1 MSITAYFGVPGSGKS
16 HECVKSVILP
26 AYMKGRRIVT
36 NIDGI
41 NPEAIR
47 EYAIKLSKGKDV
59 ALGEIVKITDEQI
72 TQDGFFPYKRK
83 DVEGYSCESSFCKP
97 GDLICIDEAWKFWKS
112 DKNLSYEHESFISE
126 HRHFTDPVTGLCCDL
141 VLMNQSPDTI
151 ARLIKGRIETSYK
164 MTKLVMVGAKNRY
177 RVDVYSGV
185 RFTKSNRTTYY
196 QNKYDK
202 NIFNLYHSYN
212 GGQGSESVVD
222 SRQNIFS
229 QTRLWVFIFGFL
241 ILACVSIY
249 FIHAFLTQYRP
260 NNPVASDTQTNPV
273 ALQGGRATEPN
284 GTKNE
289 AKREAVKPVSSKW
302 RISGVLN
309 IDNYAYV
316 ALVNAAGDIRLVN
329 KNDFHGKGMMM
340 FGFVDG
346 EKVTYFSGVAK

>member
-26 AYMKGRRIVT
+26 AYRQGRRIVT

-47 EYAIKLSKGKDV
+47 EYALKLSKGK
-59 ALGEIVKITDEQI
+59 ASTLGEIVKVTDEQV
-72 TQDGFFPYKRK
+72 TQAGFFPYKRK
-83 DVEGYSCESSFCKP
+83 EVEGYACEEAFCKP

-112 DKNLSYEHESFISE
+112 DKDLTYEHESFISE

-164 MTKLVMVGAKNRY
+164 MTKLVMVGARNRY

-185 RFTKSNRTTYY
+185 RLTKSNRTTYY

-202 NIFNLYHSYN
+202 PIFKLYHSYN
-212 GGQGSESVVD
+212 GGKGNESVVD
-222 SRQNIFS
+222 DRQNIFS
-229 QTRLWVFIFGFL
+229 QARLWVFIVGFL
-241 ILACVSIY
+241 ILAGVSGY
-249 FIHAFLTQYRP
+249 LLYAFWTQYD
-260 NNPVASDTQTNPV
+260 NDKPVASDNQREAVPSSEGHS
-273 ALQGGRATEPN
+273 ARLSSP
-284 GTKNE
+284 KNE
-289 AKREAVKPVSSKW
+289 AQKETVKPVSAQW
-302 RISGVLN
+302 RISGILT

-329 KNDFHGKGMMM
+329 KNDFHGKGLMM